1 MARDIDQE
9 NSEVRTLILN
19 TLQAEERAMESDQD
33 SMDSRSEY
41 DEMNATYDV
50 NEKYNPENDDEQIRL
65 MQDAQARILHQLS
78 LSQKDVS
85 RLENENDHLRQ
96 ENERLMRK
104 NRELEEK
111 NRHLE
116 EIMSQNMNSL
126 PRYHKVHMNL

>member
-65 MQDAQARILHQLS
+65 MQ
-78 LSQKDVS
+78 VVF
-85 RLENENDHLRQ
+85 LRV
-96 ENERLMRK
+96 
-104 NRELEEK
+104 
-111 NRHLE
+111 
-116 EIMSQNMNSL
+116 
-126 PRYHKVHMNL
+126 YYGTNLYLGRSSSNITSVVT

>member
-65 MQDAQARILHQLS
+65 MQVILFINLLRYKVIFRMLKLEYYINCHLVKKM
-78 LSQKDVS
+78 LAVS
-85 RLENENDHLRQ
+85 KTK
-96 ENERLMRK
+96 M
-104 NRELEEK
+104 
-111 NRHLE
+111 
-116 EIMSQNMNSL
+116 II
-126 PRYHKVHMNL
+126 

>member
-50 NEKYNPENDDEQIRL
+50 NEK
-65 MQDAQARILHQLS
+65 
-78 LSQKDVS
+78 
-85 RLENENDHLRQ
+85 
-96 ENERLMRK
+96 
-104 NRELEEK
+104 
-111 NRHLE
+111 
-116 EIMSQNMNSL
+116 
-126 PRYHKVHMNL
+126 

>member
-65 MQDAQARILHQLS
+65 MQVVFFTNLLRYKLIFRTLKLEYYISCHLVKKMLA
-78 LSQKDVS
+78 VS
-85 RLENENDHLRQ
+85 KTK
-96 ENERLMRK
+96 M
-104 NRELEEK
+104 
-111 NRHLE
+111 
-116 EIMSQNMNSL
+116 II
-126 PRYHKVHMNL
+126 

>member
-50 NEKYNPENDDEQIRL
+50 NEKYNPENEDDQIRL
-65 MQDAQARILHQLS
+65 MQVIFLLTYFGIKLYLGCS
-78 LSQKDVS
+78 SSNITSV
-85 RLENENDHLRQ
+85 
-96 ENERLMRK
+96 
-104 NRELEEK
+104 
-111 NRHLE
+111 
-116 EIMSQNMNSL
+116 
-126 PRYHKVHMNL
+126 VT

>member
-65 MQDAQARILHQLS
+65 MQVIFFINLLRYKVIFRML
-78 LSQKDVS
+78 K
-85 RLENENDHLRQ
+85 LEYYISCHLVKKM
-96 ENERLMRK
+96 LAVLKTKM
-104 NRELEEK
+104 
-111 NRHLE
+111 
-116 EIMSQNMNSL
+116 II
-126 PRYHKVHMNL
+126 

>member
-65 MQDAQARILHQLS
+65 MQVTFSRI
-78 LSQKDVS
+78 
-85 RLENENDHLRQ
+85 
-96 ENERLMRK
+96 
-104 NRELEEK
+104 
-111 NRHLE
+111 
-116 EIMSQNMNSL
+116 
-126 PRYHKVHMNL
+126 YYGTNLYLGCSSSNITSVVT

>member
-65 MQDAQARILHQLS
+65 MQVKMSPCNKWAILMGNVDLCTKTS
-78 LSQKDVS
+78 
-85 RLENENDHLRQ
+85 
-96 ENERLMRK
+96 
-104 NRELEEK
+104 
-111 NRHLE
+111 
-116 EIMSQNMNSL
+116 I
-126 PRYHKVHMNL
+126 

>member
-50 NEKYNPENDDEQIRL
+50 NEKYNPEKDDEQIRL
-65 MQDAQARILHQLS
+65 MQVIFLLTYFGTKLYLGCS
-78 LSQKDVS
+78 SSNITSV
-85 RLENENDHLRQ
+85 
-96 ENERLMRK
+96 
-104 NRELEEK
+104 
-111 NRHLE
+111 
-116 EIMSQNMNSL
+116 
-126 PRYHKVHMNL
+126 VT

>member
-65 MQDAQARILHQLS
+65 MQVKFEPLTSIQNIWFRML
-78 LSQKDVS
+78 K
-85 RLENENDHLRQ
+85 LEYYISCHLVKK
-96 ENERLMRK
+96 M
-104 NRELEEK
+104 
-111 NRHLE
+111 
-116 EIMSQNMNSL
+116 
-126 PRYHKVHMNL
+126 